1 LPGLR
6 VIQGGA
12 TEQSA
17 FEQFLA
23 MQGLDVPA
31 PSPLTQADEVADAQ
45 LAAAVIKHYYGNQ
58 VNPSSLPAIAL
69 QVINA
74 ISEPTISLVSLARLI
89 SQDPAMSA
97 GVLKVANSPAYAG
110 ADEITTLRDAITRM
124 GLTEV
129 GRLAGTLAARALFEP
144 KLHPELVPFDSKWNE
159 IFAEAVVAARV
170 AAWLAMHVRQVNGDQ
185 VFLAALLHDLGRS
198 VGLRSLASAGTGVD
212 PADPCIDRVIEK
224 VHVEIGAEVHE
235 LWRLPRFATLV
246 ALRHHDLTLPKD
258 GEYREV
264 HVVRLCSSLVQL
276 RREPWRVSEVRAE
289 VNESATALGIDAYV
303 LRNLDTQMRQEFEAV
318 AHLFQEKPKK
328 RAS

>member
-1 LPGLR
+1 
-6 VIQGGA
+6 
-12 TEQSA
+12 
-17 FEQFLA
+17 
-23 MQGLDVPA
+23 
-31 PSPLTQADEVADAQ
+31 
-45 LAAAVIKHYYGNQ
+45 
-58 VNPSSLPAIAL
+58 VNPASLPAIAL

-74 ISEPTISLVSLARLI
+74 VSEPSVSLVSLARLI

-110 ADEITTLRDAITRM
+110 ADEITTLRDAGTRM

-170 AAWLAMHVRQVNGDQ
+170 ATWLAMHVRHVNGDQ

-198 VGLRSLASAGTGVD
+198 VGLRSLASATTGLD
-212 PADPCIDRVIEK
+212 PTDPRIDRVIEK

-276 RREPWRVSEVRAE
+276 RRQPWRLAEVRAE
-289 VNESATALGIDAYV
+289 VDESAAALGIDAYV
-303 LRNLDTQMRQEFEAV
+303 LRNLETQMRQEFESV

-328 RAS
+328 KAG